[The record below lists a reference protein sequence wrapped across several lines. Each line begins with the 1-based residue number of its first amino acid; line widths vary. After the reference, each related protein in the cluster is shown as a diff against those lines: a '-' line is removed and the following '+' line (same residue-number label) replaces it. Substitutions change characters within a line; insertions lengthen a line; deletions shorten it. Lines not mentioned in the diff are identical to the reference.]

1 MRRARALLFAF
12 ALLVRAT
19 PALAAPLDLDLSRL
33 GNPSDTDPQ
42 AAADARQRFA
52 LLSSEMALA
61 LTSFLL
67 EPPSTTGL
75 SGFAIDLDL
84 GYAPI
89 HPMSIGGL
97 TTWPTRVTAPGTL
110 WLPSLHVRKG
120 LPYSFEIGG
129 RAIYV
134 LRSSLLAAQGEVKC
148 ALNEGFW
155 SLPDLAVRAAYTRL
169 FGQSDWNLSTV
180 EVDVLLGK
188 SFALGATLKLAPYG
202 ALRLTW
208 LDASTGP
215 MNGNPA
221 FPTITMHDHLFL
233 RWTLGVRVV
242 TRALSLGVEATYF
255 AGKTFQGPSSL
266 GASDYP
272 TFEVASSLSAAAKL
286 GLEF

>member
-1 MRRARALLFAF
+1 MRRALALLFVV
-12 ALLVRAT
+12 ALFVRSA
-19 PALAAPLDLDLSRL
+19 PALAAPLDLDLSQL
-33 GNPSDTDPQ
+33 GNPSD
-42 AAADARQRFA
+42 ADARQRFA

-61 LTSFLL
+61 LSSLLL
-67 EPPSTTGL
+67 EPASTTGL

-84 GYAPI
+84 GYAPV
-89 HPMSIGGL
+89 HPTSIGGQ
-97 TTWPTRVTAPGTL
+97 TSWPTRVAAPSAL

-134 LRSSLLAAQGEVKC
+134 LRSTMVAGQGEVKW

-155 SLPDLAVRAAYTRL
+155 NLPDLAVRAAYTHL

-180 EVDVLLGK
+180 ELDVILGK
-188 SFALGATLKLAPYG
+188 SFALGGTLKLAPYG

-215 MNGNPA
+215 MNGNPP
-221 FPTITMHDHLFL
+221 FPTIAMHDHLFP
-233 RWTLGVRVV
+233 RWTLGVRLA
-242 TRALSLGVEATYF
+242 TGALSLGAEATYF
-255 AGKTFQGPSSL
+255 AGKTFEGPSSL

-272 TFEVASSLSAAAKL
+272 TFEVASSWSAAAKL